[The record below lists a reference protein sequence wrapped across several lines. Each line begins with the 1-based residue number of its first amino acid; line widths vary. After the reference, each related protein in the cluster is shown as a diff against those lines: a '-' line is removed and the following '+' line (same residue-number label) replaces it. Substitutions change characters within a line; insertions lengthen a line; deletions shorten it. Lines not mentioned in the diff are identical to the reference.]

1 MKSIALVAAVLLLA
15 LQLSHGKLP
24 ATSLKSPIQTKNNDE
39 HYHRRRFTNFHQ
51 QNAVNVVASIPAA
64 KSVAAKSAGDPWYF
78 NIVPIYPKELAKF
91 FSLSMMMFWIVF
103 IFTMTRDTKD
113 ALIVT
118 TCGSEAIAFLK
129 VYGVVPAAGAFM
141 LGYAKMANSVSPRS
155 LFYATLAPFV
165 IFYLAFAFILY
176 PLKDYLHP
184 LSIVVPKG
192 GMSFAV
198 NLVRHWTF
206 SLYYIVSELW
216 GSAGIPLLFWSCAN
230 DVVKLDQ
237 VCFIFTSILLAL
249 LPSVH
254 SHSPLFIDDFR
265 RQSLCHGF
273 TTCCTL
279 ASLTNDSRMTLRYRP
294 LFLAARTGQS
304 HIPPHLSHRQHG
316 THLVR
321 SDDDSGQQTCLQKD
335 RQ

>member
-1 MKSIALVAAVLLLA
+1 MKSVALVAAALLLT

-24 ATSLKSPIQTKNNDE
+24 APSVNSPIQTKNNGE
-39 HYHRRRFTNFHQ
+39 HRHRRRFANFHQ
-51 QNAVNVVASIPAA
+51 QSAVNVVASMPAA
-64 KSVAAKSAGDPWYF
+64 KPALAKSLGDPWYF
-78 NIVPIYPKELAKF
+78 NLVPIHRKELAKF
-91 FSLSMMMFWIVF
+91 LSLSMMMFWIVF

-129 VYGVVPAAGAFM
+129 VYGVVPAAAAFM
-141 LGYAKMANSVSPRS
+141 LGYAKMANVMSPRS

-165 IFYLAFAFILY
+165 VFYLVFAFVLY

-237 VCFIFTSILLAL
+237 V
-249 LPSVH
+249 
-254 SHSPLFIDDFR
+254 
-265 RQSLCHGF
+265 
-273 TTCCTL
+273 
-279 ASLTNDSRMTLRYRP
+279 
-294 LFLAARTGQS
+294 
-304 HIPPHLSHRQHG
+304 
-316 THLVR
+316 
-321 SDDDSGQQTCLQKD
+321 
-335 RQ
+335 

>member
-1 MKSIALVAAVLLLA
+1 MKSVALIAAALLLT

-24 ATSLKSPIQTKNNDE
+24 APPSVNSAIQTRNNGDE
-39 HYHRRRFTNFHQ
+39 RHHHRRFTSIHQ
-51 QNAVNVVASIPAA
+51 QNAVNVVASMPVA
-64 KSVAAKSAGDPWYF
+64 KSVGVKSAGDPWYF
-78 NIVPIYPKELAKF
+78 NIVPIHRNELAKF
-91 FSLSMMMFWIVF
+91 LSLSMMMFWIVF

-141 LGYAKMANSVSPRS
+141 LGYAKMANVMSPRS

-165 IFYLAFAFILY
+165 IFYLAFAFVLY

-184 LSIVVPKG
+184 LSIVVPPG

-216 GSAGIPLLFWSCAN
+216 GSAGIPLLFWSFAN
-230 DVVKLDQ
+230 DVVKVDQ
-237 VCFIFTSILLAL
+237 VGFVSIVQAHMAALTPLA
-249 LPSVH
+249 
-254 SHSPLFIDDFR
+254 PL
-265 RQSLCHGF
+265 
-273 TTCCTL
+273 
-279 ASLTNDSRMTLRYRP
+279 
-294 LFLAARTGQS
+294 LFLS
-304 HIPPHLSHRQHG
+304 LS
-316 THLVR
+316 LVPV
-321 SDDDSGQQTCLQKD
+321 S
-335 RQ
+335 